1 MADLV
6 KGPIVDGPEGAA
18 RELKDMLEA
27 LQAERDELKQM
38 VLTQADEAAKAARYY
53 ADSLEAG
60 RKERT
65 AARARIAQLEA
76 ELAGAREAL
85 EAISMGS
92 RRRHYIGSRYAGLL
106 SRHIAKQVLAAFKE
120 PRT

>member
-18 RELKDMLEA
+18 RDLKAMLEA

-85 EAISMGS
+85 NEIAAECNNPWLLTDVADRVSAI
-92 RRRHYIGSRYAGLL
+92 RN
-106 SRHIAKQVLAAFKE
+106 LAQQE
-120 PRT
+120 PPHA